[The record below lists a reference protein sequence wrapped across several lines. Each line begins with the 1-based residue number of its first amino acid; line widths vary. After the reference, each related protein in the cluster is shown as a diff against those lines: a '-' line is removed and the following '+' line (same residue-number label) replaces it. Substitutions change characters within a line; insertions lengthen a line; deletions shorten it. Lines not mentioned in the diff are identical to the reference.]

1 MTVDCERSLAHSER
15 NLETTVKNF
24 ASDTSHNSSFTRRRF
39 IQAAGAAAALS
50 RSGWAARPSA
60 SNRITIGVIGWGMMG
75 PANTKAFLTMDDCQ
89 VVAACDIDTLHL
101 QTAVDTIN
109 TKYGNTDCKAYHD
122 YRELLARDDIDAV
135 MIAIPDQWHAIVAT
149 EAANRK
155 KDIYGEKPLARTVAE
170 QQAIVKA
177 VEKNGIIW
185 QTGSWQRSVPQFHK
199 AAELV
204 RKRNLLILGVA
215 LGIPMGVASAYWH
228 EKWPDHV
235 IRVVSLVG
243 YSVPVFWLS
252 LVALFVFYYKLGW
265 VAGPGQL
272 DVFYNGVVNHVTG
285 LILVDS
291 LTQGQL
297 DVFWN
302 AVGHMTLPAILLG
315 YYSLAYIARM
325 TRSVML
331 DELSREYILAAR
343 LKGASELRVVAN
355 HGLRNAAIPLVTII
369 ALSYGGLLE
378 GSVLVETIF
387 SWPGI
392 GNYIYQS
399 LFAADMNA
407 VLGGTLLV
415 GCVYVLINTLSDVL
429 YRTLDPR
436 SRGAAA

>member
-1 MTVDCERSLAHSER
+1 MQGRVGESGDAG
-15 NLETTVKNF
+15 
-24 ASDTSHNSSFTRRRF
+24 TRRASSGMLR
-39 IQAAGAAAALS
+39 AGGLLLTSRTLRTAYGIGSWLVTVAITLVGLAALTFFIGRVIPIDPALKIVGDKATHEAYQKVFLELGLDQPLYVQFWRYIAGILRGDFGIS
-50 RSGWAARPSA
+50 FQTTRPVLQDLLTFFPATLELS
-60 SNRITIGVIGWGMMG
+60 TIG
-75 PANTKAFLTMDDCQ
+75 
-89 VVAACDIDTLHL
+89 
-101 QTAVDTIN
+101 
-109 TKYGNTDCKAYHD
+109 
-122 YRELLARDDIDAV
+122 
-135 MIAIPDQWHAIVAT
+135 
-149 EAANRK
+149 
-155 KDIYGEKPLARTVAE
+155 
-170 QQAIVKA
+170 
-177 VEKNGIIW
+177 
-185 QTGSWQRSVPQFHK
+185 
-199 AAELV
+199 LV
-204 RKRNLLILGVA
+204 LGVV

-228 EKWPDHV
+228 EKWPDHL
-235 IRVVSLVG
+235 IRVVSLIG
-243 YSVPVFWLS
+243 YSVPVFWLA
-252 LVALFVFYYKLGW
+252 LVGLFVFYYKLGW

-272 DVFYNGVVNHVTG
+272 DVFYNGVVTRVTG
-285 LILVDS
+285 FILVDS
-291 LTQGQL
+291 LLGGQT

-355 HGLRNAAIPLVTII
+355 HALRNAAIPLVTII

-415 GCVYVLINTLSDVL
+415 GAVYVLINTLSDVL

-436 SRGAAA
+436 SRGQRT